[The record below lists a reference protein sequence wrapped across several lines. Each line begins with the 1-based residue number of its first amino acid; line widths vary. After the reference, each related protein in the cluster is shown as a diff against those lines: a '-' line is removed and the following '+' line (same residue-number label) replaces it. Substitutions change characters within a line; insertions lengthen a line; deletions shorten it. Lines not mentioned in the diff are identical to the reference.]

1 MLFRDQFGYFHD
13 VPDERVGWVSPGFGE
28 VVYDGLGNPLGF
40 PLLSLLPLAAQIL
53 PSLLGPSGSPSSPP
67 APAAP
72 PPPPVASSSPPPVQL
87 FAPSPSYVS
96 AANHCRA
103 RTGAGKRGLFAAAP
117 DSAACSVPSQ
127 RRPPPSHTNTGKGRA
142 LYRAGECAAVG
153 VTGAS
158 VNGDRGE
165 RRDEWL
171 VFRAVFRRL
180 LLISTNLTNKDNITT
195 ATFD

>member
-28 VVYDGLGNPLGF
+28 VVYNGLGNPLGF

-87 FAPSPSYVS
+87 FAPSPSMSPPQIIVVREP
-96 AANHCRA
+96 APERGAFLPPPQIAPRVLFRRRGARRRRTPIRA
-103 RTGAGKRGLFAAAP
+103 RVERFTEQV
-117 DSAACSVPSQ
+117 SVP
-127 RRPPPSHTNTGKGRA
+127 PSA
-142 LYRAGECAAVG
+142 LPEPVSIATEASGEM
-153 VTGAS
+153 
-158 VNGDRGE
+158 NGWYSGPY
-165 RRDEWL
+165 
-171 VFRAVFRRL
+171 FGGYY
-180 LLISTNLTNKDNITT
+180 
-195 ATFD
+195 

>member
-28 VVYDGLGNPLGF
+28 VVYDNLGNPLGF

-87 FAPSPSYVS
+87 FAPSPSMSPPQIIVVREP
-96 AANHCRA
+96 APERGAFLPPPQIAPRVLFRRRGARRRRTPIRA
-103 RTGAGKRGLFAAAP
+103 RVERFTEQV
-117 DSAACSVPSQ
+117 SVP
-127 RRPPPSHTNTGKGRA
+127 PSA
-142 LYRAGECAAVG
+142 LPEPVSMATEASGEM
-153 VTGAS
+153 
-158 VNGDRGE
+158 NGWYSGPY
-165 RRDEWL
+165 
-171 VFRAVFRRL
+171 FGGYY
-180 LLISTNLTNKDNITT
+180 
-195 ATFD
+195 

>member
-28 VVYDGLGNPLGF
+28 VLYDGLGNPLGF

-87 FAPSPSYVS
+87 FAPSPSMSPPQIIVVREP
-96 AANHCRA
+96 APGGGAFLPPPQIAPRVLFRRRGARRRRTPIRA
-103 RTGAGKRGLFAAAP
+103 RVERFTEQV
-117 DSAACSVPSQ
+117 SVP
-127 RRPPPSHTNTGKGRA
+127 PSA
-142 LYRAGECAAVG
+142 LPEPVSMATEASGEM
-153 VTGAS
+153 
-158 VNGDRGE
+158 NGWYSGPY
-165 RRDEWL
+165 
-171 VFRAVFRRL
+171 FGGYY
-180 LLISTNLTNKDNITT
+180 
-195 ATFD
+195 

>member
-28 VVYDGLGNPLGF
+28 VLHDGLGNPLGF

-87 FAPSPSYVS
+87 FAPSPSMSPPQIIVVREP
-96 AANHCRA
+96 APGGGAFLPPPQIAPRVLFRRRGARRRRTPIRA
-103 RTGAGKRGLFAAAP
+103 RVERFTEQV
-117 DSAACSVPSQ
+117 SVP
-127 RRPPPSHTNTGKGRA
+127 PSA
-142 LYRAGECAAVG
+142 LPEPVSMATEASGEM
-153 VTGAS
+153 
-158 VNGDRGE
+158 NGWYSGPY
-165 RRDEWL
+165 
-171 VFRAVFRRL
+171 FGGYY
-180 LLISTNLTNKDNITT
+180 
-195 ATFD
+195 

>member
-28 VVYDGLGNPLGF
+28 VLYDRLGNPLGF

-87 FAPSPSYVS
+87 FAPSPSMSPPQIIVVREP
-96 AANHCRA
+96 APGGGAFLPPPQIAPRVLFRRRGARRRRTPIRA
-103 RTGAGKRGLFAAAP
+103 RVERFTEQV
-117 DSAACSVPSQ
+117 SVP
-127 RRPPPSHTNTGKGRA
+127 PSA
-142 LYRAGECAAVG
+142 LPEPVSMATEASGEM
-153 VTGAS
+153 
-158 VNGDRGE
+158 NGWYSGPY
-165 RRDEWL
+165 
-171 VFRAVFRRL
+171 FGGYY
-180 LLISTNLTNKDNITT
+180 
-195 ATFD
+195 

>member
-28 VVYDGLGNPLGF
+28 VLYDGLGNPLGF

-87 FAPSPSYVS
+87 FAPSPSMSPPQIIVVREP
-96 AANHCRA
+96 APERGAFLPPPQIAPRVLFRRRGARRRRTPIRA
-103 RTGAGKRGLFAAAP
+103 RVERFTEQV
-117 DSAACSVPSQ
+117 SVP
-127 RRPPPSHTNTGKGRA
+127 PSA
-142 LYRAGECAAVG
+142 LPEPVSMATEASGEM
-153 VTGAS
+153 
-158 VNGDRGE
+158 NGWYSGPY
-165 RRDEWL
+165 
-171 VFRAVFRRL
+171 FGGYY
-180 LLISTNLTNKDNITT
+180 
-195 ATFD
+195 

>member
-28 VVYDGLGNPLGF
+28 VLYDGLGNPLGF

-87 FAPSPSYVS
+87 FAPSPSMSPPQIIVVREP
-96 AANHCRA
+96 APGRGAFLPPPQIAPRVLFRRRGARRRRTPIRA
-103 RTGAGKRGLFAAAP
+103 RVERFTEQV
-117 DSAACSVPSQ
+117 SVP
-127 RRPPPSHTNTGKGRA
+127 PSA
-142 LYRAGECAAVG
+142 LPEPVSMATEASGEM
-153 VTGAS
+153 
-158 VNGDRGE
+158 NGWYSGPY
-165 RRDEWL
+165 
-171 VFRAVFRRL
+171 FGGYY
-180 LLISTNLTNKDNITT
+180 
-195 ATFD
+195 